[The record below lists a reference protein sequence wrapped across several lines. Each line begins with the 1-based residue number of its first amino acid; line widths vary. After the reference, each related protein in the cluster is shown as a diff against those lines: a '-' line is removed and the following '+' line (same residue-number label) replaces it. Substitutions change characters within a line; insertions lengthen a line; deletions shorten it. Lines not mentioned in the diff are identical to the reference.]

1 MVHKKKSKIK
11 KNDKIIV
18 LTGKDKG
25 KIGTVLKIDIEK
37 GSLIAEKV
45 NMIKKHAKPS
55 TNNPQGG
62 IIQKEA
68 PINISNVMI
77 VCNKCNEK
85 TRVSYSL
92 LGDRNKERICKR
104 CGEPID
110 S

>member
-1 MVHKKKSKIK
+1 MHKKKSKIK

-37 GSLIAEKV
+37 SSLIAEKV

-68 PINISNVMI
+68 SINISNVMI

-85 TRVSYSL
+85 TRVAYTL
-92 LGDRNKERICKR
+92 LGDVGSQLI
-104 CGEPID
+104 IIMQ
-110 S
+110 